1 LHARTLAQVEADRR
15 YHRRVNDAVSE
26 ALDRCALLS
35 RAAIEA
41 LFARY
46 GRPLDLAEVT
56 LDPVI
61 VVEGATVGRLS
72 HRSPVDV
79 IANDYFVL
87 RTGEDALAMPGM
99 LFAAAVGALTRDR
112 TEPT

>member
-1 LHARTLAQVEADRR
+1 MPFGRIIV
-15 YHRRVNDAVSE
+15 RVNDAVTE
-26 ALDRCALLS
+26 ALDRCAMLS

-46 GRPLDLAEVT
+46 GRPLDLDVVE
-56 LDPVI
+56 LDPTI
-61 VVEGATVGRLS
+61 VVDGVEVGRLS

-87 RTGEDALAMPGM
+87 RTGADALAMPGM
-99 LFAAAVGALTRDR
+99 LFAAAVAALTRNK
-112 TEPT
+112 ESS

>member
-1 LHARTLAQVEADRR
+1 M
-15 YHRRVNDAVSE
+15 E

-46 GRPLDLAEVT
+46 GRPLELPEVV

-61 VVEGATVGRLS
+61 FVEGAEVGRLS

-79 IANDYFVL
+79 IANDHFVL
-87 RTGEDALAMPGM
+87 RGGDDVLAMPGP
-99 LFAAAVGALTRDR
+99 LFAAAVAALTRQR
-112 TEPT
+112 